1 MNLRCVNL
9 NESLTFIFGIS
20 IAAAGLWSV
29 TNWTISMFSLDT
41 LKYIRTAM
49 GNYRSDGERIS
60 PDSNLAVYVDMDREL
75 KPRYPR
81 SKCKMVGGIKT
92 YRQMM

>member
-1 MNLRCVNL
+1 MLYDLWPRCVNV

-60 PDSNLAVYVDMDREL
+60 ISPDSNLAVYVDNGHE
-75 KPRYPR
+75 
-81 SKCKMVGGIKT
+81 IEA
-92 YRQMM
+92 

>member
-1 MNLRCVNL
+1 MNLRCVNV

-41 LKYIRTAM
+41 LKYIRTAI